1 MSIKNIRELDFDSQK
16 KYWREIFTELEA
28 KEKQEC
34 SDIYESLIFWQRE
47 LEKFNNQLDS
57 ATLEASGQTL
67 KGFGVKRELYLDD
80 MIINRIKTLE
90 RVKEQLEVGNNV
102 PIGHTKVAQYVLF
115 LHSIG
120 LIEPLQKITKTNT
133 QTARLIQFLGNYP
146 ESSHHNIRIFL
157 TDLRES
163 MNKKLFNP
171 TNIEKVDDL
180 IKKYTNL
187 EK

>member
-1 MSIKNIRELDFDSQK
+1 MSIKNIDELDFDSQK
-16 KYWREIFTELEA
+16 KHWREIFTELEEI
-28 KEKQEC
+28 EKQEC
-34 SDIYESLIFWQRE
+34 SDVYESLIFWQRE
-47 LEKFNNQLDS
+47 LERFNNQLDS

-67 KGFGVKRELYLDD
+67 KDFGVNRELFLDD
-80 MIINRIKTLE
+80 MITNRINTLE
-90 RVKEQLEVGNNV
+90 RVKEQLEAGNNV
-102 PIGHTKVAQYVLF
+102 PIGYTKVAQYVLF

-120 LIEPLQKITKTNT
+120 LIESLQKVTNTNT

-146 ESSHHNIRIFL
+146 ESSHHNIRITL

-163 MNKKLFNP
+163 KNKKFFNP